1 MLEAGASVEEVY
13 ATCVRETR
21 ATYSEEVTA

>member
-1 MLEAGASVEEVY
+1 MIEAGASIEEVY

-21 ATYSEEVTA
+21 ATYSEEVAA